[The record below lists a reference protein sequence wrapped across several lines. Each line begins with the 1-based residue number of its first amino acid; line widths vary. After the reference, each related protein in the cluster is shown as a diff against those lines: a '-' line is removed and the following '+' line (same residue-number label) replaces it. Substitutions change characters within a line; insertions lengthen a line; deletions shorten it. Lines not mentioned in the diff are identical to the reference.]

1 LQDDE
6 PRHDTDFD
14 RLELEIRVNDV
25 QQPKDQNGADPEF
38 RTFPEFPHRDESLD
52 CERSLVNVQSEI
64 GRDCNDWM
72 MRFRVGQGFDFHP
85 LEKGRRLILG
95 GVEIAHSHGLRG
107 HSDADVAA
115 HALANAILGAL
126 GEGDLG
132 RHFPD
137 NDARYK
143 DADSLDL
150 LATVWKRA
158 ADLGWRLGN
167 ADVTIFAQLPK
178 LAPHLDE
185 MRKRMTAA
193 IGVEEMRANVKASNP
208 EGLGA
213 IGRGEGMAAS
223 AVVLLEAD

>member
-1 LQDDE
+1 
-6 PRHDTDFD
+6 
-14 RLELEIRVNDV
+14 
-25 QQPKDQNGADPEF
+25 
-38 RTFPEFPHRDESLD
+38 
-52 CERSLVNVQSEI
+52 
-64 GRDCNDWM
+64 M
-72 MRFRVGQGFDFHP
+72 MRFRVGQGFDFHT
-85 LEKGRRLILG
+85 LEEGRRLILG

-137 NDARYK
+137 NDDRYK

-150 LATVWKRA
+150 LGTVWKRA

-167 ADVTIFAQLPK
+167 ADITIFAQRPK

-185 MRKRMTAA
+185 MRKRMTVA
-193 IGVEEMRANVKASNP
+193 IGVEEEARVNVKASNP

-213 IGRGEGMAAS
+213 LGRGEGMAAS